1 MTNIPEHFQIN
12 SQGHLEVSGCDTVE
26 LAKKFGTPLYVLDET
41 RIRQNC
47 RDYVAGLAEA
57 YPETQ
62 VCYAGKAF
70 LCRAICCLVEQ
81 EGLGL
86 DVVSGGELFTALK
99 AGFPPE
105 KIYFHG
111 NNKSREELALALEN
125 GMGYLVVDG
134 LYELELLRELLGG
147 TGKRQRVLLRLAP
160 GVEAHTHVY
169 IQTGQEDSKFGL
181 AINGGQALRAVK
193 TVLESPYLELAGFHA
208 HIGSQIFDLTSYEV
222 AAGILGRFMV
232 EVRRETGFIAK
243 VLNLGGGLGI
253 RYTREDKPLPVRE
266 AAKRTGQM
274 VREVFAALD
283 YPWPKLVLEPGRS
296 IVGDAGVT
304 LYTIGNIKTIPGIRR
319 YVMVDGGM
327 ADNPRVALYQAVY
340 EAVVA
345 NKAGRP
351 AGEVVTVAGKAC
363 ESGDILIR
371 DIPLAAPE
379 PGDILAVFATG
390 AYTYSMASNYNRL
403 PRPAVVLAA
412 NGQGE
417 LIVARETYEQ
427 IVAND
432 LLPPRFCG
440 KGVREAVE
448 G

>member
-1 MTNIPEHFQIN
+1 MNIPEHFQIN
-12 SQGHLEVSGCDTVE
+12 SKGHLEVSGCDTVE
-26 LAKKFGTPLYVLDET
+26 LAKRFGTPLYVLDET

-57 YPETQ
+57 YPDTQ

-70 LCRAICCLVEQ
+70 LCRAICCLMQQ

-86 DVVSGGELFTALK
+86 DVVSGGELYTALK
-99 AGFPPE
+99 AGFPPDA
-105 KIYFHG
+105 IYFHG
-111 NNKSREELALALEN
+111 NNKSREELEIALQN
-125 GMGYLVVDG
+125 GVGCLVIDG
-134 LYELELLRELLGG
+134 FYEIELLNELLAGKE
-147 TGKRQRVLLRLAP
+147 KRQPVLLRLAP

-169 IQTGQEDSKFGL
+169 TRTGQEDSKFGL
-181 AINGGQALRAVK
+181 AINGGQALQGVK
-193 TVLESPYLELAGFHA
+193 AILNSPRLELLGFHA
-208 HIGSQIFDLTSYEV
+208 HIGSQIFDLASYEIT
-222 AAGILGRFMV
+222 AGILAGFMA
-232 EVRRETGFIAK
+232 EVRAETGFVAK

-253 RYTREDKPLPVRE
+253 RYTRDDKPLPVRE

-274 VREVFAALD
+274 VREVFSTLD
-283 YPWPKLVLEPGRS
+283 YPRPKLVLEPGRS

-304 LYTIGNIKTIPGIRR
+304 LYTIGNIKTIPGIRK

-327 ADNPRVALYQAVY
+327 ADTPRVALYQAVY
-340 EAVVA
+340 EAVIA

-351 AGEVVTVAGKAC
+351 AEEVVTVAGKAC
-363 ESGDILIR
+363 ESGDILIW

-403 PRPAVVLAA
+403 PRPAVVLVAE
-412 NGQGE
+412 GQRE

-432 LLPPRFCG
+432 LLPRRLCPQNER
-440 KGVREAVE
+440 VVAE